1 MSDSDSEADGV
12 DEWIFYK
19 DRPEWSDVT
28 PVPQDDG
35 PNPVVAIAYTDKC
48 KCAVYKIVRNPPLLL
63 PALLNKLLSLIFQS
77 VCSFSLQY

>member
-1 MSDSDSEADGV
+1 MSDSDSETEAQHKY
-12 DEWIFYK
+12 IFYK

-48 KCAVYKIVRNPPLLL
+48 KKYCVTACLQGFAVDREFPY
-63 PALLNKLLSLIFQS
+63 
-77 VCSFSLQY
+77 

>member
-12 DEWIFYK
+12 DQWIFYK

-48 KCAVYKIVRNPPLLL
+48 KQLQFIVNLYAVYTTCAKFPYH
-63 PALLNKLLSLIFQS
+63 
-77 VCSFSLQY
+77 CCHCY

>member
-1 MSDSDSEADGV
+1 MSDSDSEADSV

-35 PNPVVAIAYTDKC
+35 PNPVVAIAYTEKC
-48 KCAVYKIVRNPPLLL
+48 K
-63 PALLNKLLSLIFQS
+63 QS
-77 VCSFSLQY
+77 VLFTRLYEIPLHCYQFY

>member
-35 PNPVVAIAYTDKC
+35 PNPVVAIAYTEKC
-48 KCAVYKIVRNPPLLL
+48 KHLC
-63 PALLNKLLSLIFQS
+63 
-77 VCSFSLQY
+77 CLQDLAQNSPRFCQRCY

>member
-35 PNPVVAIAYTDKC
+35 PNPVVVIAYTDKC
-48 KCAVYKIVRNPPLLL
+48 KQC
-63 PALLNKLLSLIFQS
+63 
-77 VCSFSLQY
+77 CLQYPLGIPSFISIVIECVL